1 MAQNFR
7 NQIVRNT
14 GASEVDILNAVNSYD
29 TVIGI
34 RLANVA
40 ASAINVDIYIVRSAT
55 NYYLIKSAPI
65 PVGGSL
71 ELIDGGAKVVLES
84 GDKITAISDT
94 ATSLDSVVSYID
106 TIST

>member
-14 GASEVDILNAVNSYD
+14 GTSGVDILNAVDSYD

-34 RLANVA
+34 RLANVHT
-40 ASAINVDIYIVRSAT
+40 ASITVSVYIVRSST
-55 NYYLIKSAPI
+55 NYYLVKSAPI

-71 ELIDGGAKVVLES
+71 ELIDGGAKVVLAS
-84 GDKITAISDT
+84 GDKITAIST
-94 ATSLDSVVSYID
+94 VANSLDSVVSYID

>member
-7 NQIVRNT
+7 NQTTRNT
-14 GASEVDILNAVNSYD
+14 GTSAVDILAQADSYD

-34 RLANVA
+34 RCANVST
-40 ASAINVDIYIVRSAT
+40 SAISVDVYIVKSST

-65 PVGGSL
+65 PSGGSL
-71 ELIDGGAKVVLES
+71 ELIDGGAKIVLAS
-84 GDKITAISDT
+84 GDKIAAIST
-94 ATSLDSVVSYID
+94 VASSLDTVVSYID

>member
-7 NQIVRNT
+7 NQIARNT
-14 GASEVDILNAVNSYD
+14 GASAVDILNAVNSYD

-40 ASAINVDIYIVRSAT
+40 TSAINVSVYIVRSST

>member
-7 NQIVRNT
+7 NQIARNT
-14 GASEVDILNAVNSYD
+14 GTSAVDILNAVDSFD

-34 RLANVA
+34 RLANVHT
-40 ASAINVDIYIVRSAT
+40 ASISVNVFIVRSST
-55 NYYLIKSAPI
+55 NYFLVKSAPI

-84 GDKITAISDT
+84 GDKIQAIST
-94 ATSLDSVVSYID
+94 VANSLDSVVSYID